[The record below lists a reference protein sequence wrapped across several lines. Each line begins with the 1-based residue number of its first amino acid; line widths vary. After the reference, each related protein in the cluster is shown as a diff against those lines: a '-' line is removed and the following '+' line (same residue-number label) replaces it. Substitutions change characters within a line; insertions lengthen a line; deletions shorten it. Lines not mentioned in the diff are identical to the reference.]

1 MPKFS
6 QLGPLETATTIAGIS
21 TSVFFIGNL
30 TNSYFGIVPAV
41 LDSTNSDSKRSKA
54 KAWLF
59 FYDRAKTVMAGA
71 STTSFVAFS
80 TILYQLW
87 DLPLRQSERRL
98 AGLGAVMSIA
108 ALPWTLIL
116 MAPINTQLQQIVQG
130 DTAKEPYAEKLIVKW
145 KDMHVI
151 RMIFG
156 GVSYVSALC
165 LQSLL

>member
-1 MPKFS
+1 
-6 QLGPLETATTIAGIS
+6 
-21 TSVFFIGNL
+21 
-30 TNSYFGIVPAV
+30 
-41 LDSTNSDSKRSKA
+41 
-54 KAWLF
+54 
-59 FYDRAKTVMAGA
+59 
-71 STTSFVAFS
+71 
-80 TILYQLW
+80 
-87 DLPLRQSERRL
+87 
-98 AGLGAVMSIA
+98 MSIA